1 MIISNRCSNF
11 KMARPIKLVNRI
23 TGDDAVRFLEEMD
36 RIESLKPTDKEY
48 IERKKYFE
56 YCRKLAI
63 QVGAV

>member
-1 MIISNRCSNF
+1 
-11 KMARPIKLVNRI
+11 MARPIKLGVKV

-48 IERKKYFE
+48 KERKKYFE
-56 YCRKLAI
+56 YCRKLAR